1 MSITVR
7 PMQTAEARRFLEV
20 HHASVRGLAAN
31 DYPPSVV
38 EAWAPPITDEQLQR
52 FLQNRDG
59 ELRLIAERDGEAV
72 GIGAIVAA
80 NSELRACYVLP
91 SAARQG
97 VGAAIV
103 AEIERRARQHGLRE
117 LHLES
122 SVTAEPFY
130 VALGY
135 RAEQRGEHPIA
146 PGVAMA
152 AITMRKGL

>member
-1 MSITVR
+1 MTAVSITVR

-97 VGAAIV
+97 VGAPSSPKSSDVPANTGCGSCTLN
-103 AEIERRARQHGLRE
+103 RRSRR
-117 LHLES
+117 S
-122 SVTAEPFY
+122 RSTWRWV
-130 VALGY
+130 
-135 RAEQRGEHPIA
+135 IA
-146 PGVAMA
+146 PNSA
-152 AITMRKGL
+152 ANTR